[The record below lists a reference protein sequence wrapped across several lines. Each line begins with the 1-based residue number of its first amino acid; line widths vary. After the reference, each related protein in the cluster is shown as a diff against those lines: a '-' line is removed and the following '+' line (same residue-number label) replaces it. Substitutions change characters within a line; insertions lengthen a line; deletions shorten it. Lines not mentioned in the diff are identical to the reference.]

1 MAGERARAGVE
12 AGTAVLAVDWRPR
25 TGKPREMLTDLH
37 CHMLP
42 GIDDGAV
49 DLDQALAMARIAQA
63 DGITTAVLTP
73 HHLNGVYGNP
83 AEAVRSAVA
92 EFRLELERAEIAL
105 QVLPGSELHLT
116 PELPEQL
123 RSGDALTVGDHGRCA
138 LVELPVH
145 TVPIGAG
152 QLLET
157 LLAMNITPIIA
168 HPERNSELRH
178 RPELLAEWVRYGC
191 LGQVTAQ
198 SCTGKFGDAVR
209 GAART
214 MVCAGSI
221 HIVASDAHRDA
232 RRVPQITPALAVL
245 ERWTSAAF
253 AELLVRNIPN
263 AIGAGENPDLERF
276 GNTLPAQKSQRWWS
290 GMFGR

>member
-1 MAGERARAGVE
+1 
-12 AGTAVLAVDWRPR
+12 
-25 TGKPREMLTDLH
+25 MLTDLH

-42 GIDDGAV
+42 GIDDGAR
-49 DLDQALAMARIAQA
+49 DLEQALAMARIARA
-63 DGITTAVLTP
+63 DGIATALLTP
-73 HHLNGVYGNP
+73 HHLNGVYSNP
-83 AEAVRSAVA
+83 ADAIRSAVA
-92 EFRLELERAEIAL
+92 NFRLELQRAAIDL
-105 QVLPGSELHLT
+105 QILPGSELHLT

-123 RSGDALTVGDHGRCA
+123 HSGQALTLGDHGRCA

-152 QLLET
+152 QMLET
-157 LLAMNITPIIA
+157 LLAMGITPIIA
-168 HPERNSELRH
+168 HPERNSELRR

-209 GAART
+209 DAARS
-214 MVCAGSI
+214 MVRAGSI

-232 RRVPQITPALAVL
+232 RRVPQITPALEVL
-245 ERWTSAAF
+245 EQWTSAAF
-253 AELLVRNIPN
+253 AEMLVVDIPI
-263 AIGAGENPDLERF
+263 AIGRGEDPDLDRF
-276 GNTLPAQKSQRWWS
+276 RGALPAQRPKRWWS